1 MSLGVKGLI
10 RCTWMCVLETQ
21 VILPLLKSDLYATM
35 MECVNGDLSMSMPT
49 WHSDKCAVGVVMAS
63 GGYPGSVK
71 KGFAIHGL
79 QDLKVLLARKSIGLL
94 LIFSQVEYCK
104 SPLIS
109 RISVFFYCIH
119 CLPKHI
125 FCVHLLDSDIHKE
138 MHVELERC
146 VRQK

>member
-79 QDLKVLLARKSIGLL
+79 QDLKVLLARKSIRF
-94 LIFSQVEYCK
+94 I
-104 SPLIS
+104 I
-109 RISVFFYCIH
+109 FFYSEMH
-119 CLPKHI
+119 NKHI
-125 FCVHLLDSDIHKE
+125 HTIMQST
-138 MHVELERC
+138 EL
-146 VRQK
+146 